1 MAIDLSGNRFEGEI
15 PKIIGNLKALRMLN
29 LSNNVLTSSIPSS
42 LVNLKNLESL
52 DLSQN
57 MLVGE
62 IPSQLVELTF
72 LAFLNLSHN
81 HLTGTIPQGK
91 QFLTFENSSFN
102 GNVGLCG
109 SPLSKRCA
117 NLKDPPP
124 PPSIFVENQDAGS
137 LFEFDWKVVVMGYG
151 CGFIFG
157 VFGGKII
164 IKKKNYWFMK
174 TFAIGHPP

>member
-29 LSNNVLTSSIPSS
+29 LSNNVLTGSIPSS

-52 DLSQN
+52 DLFQN

-62 IPSQLVELTF
+62 IPPQLVELTF
-72 LAFLNLSHN
+72 LAFFNLSHN
-81 HLTGTIPQGK
+81 HLTGTIPQ

-109 SPLSKRCA
+109 SPLSKPYA

-124 PPSIFVENQDAGS
+124 QPSIFVENQDAVS
-137 LFEFDWKVVVMGYG
+137 LFEFDWKVVAMGYE

-164 IKKKNYWFMK
+164 TKKKNDWFMK